1 MNEENKPID
10 MVTAWAAQ
18 EMNAVNV
25 AIVIVAHYSKLMA
38 EGLEEYKAWELTI
51 ELAKTLYRKLWG

>member
-1 MNEENKPID
+1 MEEDNKSID
-10 MVTAWAAQ
+10 MSVAWAAQ
-18 EMNAVNV
+18 EMSAVNV